1 MRNQSSAA
9 KMTALTVEVQK
20 DPCTRGCCC
29 NCCMECSREACKG
42 LCGIVRK
49 RRSLHELFNLKWSDL
64 QLGKCTRQEF
74 SDSGILHT
82 HVDRHMRWNNHTWY
96 SGSHQMPDGTYAY
109 LYLTGPGSEGEKPV
123 YQTQAWKDWVV
134 AYRSEFWKD
143 HFYGNDYQPLCA
155 KDCGFCLPHCACGE
169 LFHGMKLVDRKLVP
183 AAAAIAAP
191 QPATVPVQE
200 PSCVVCGKPAED
212 DLPYCSLQCECQA
225 KYEENE
231 QWQEYQDAK
240 MKEEAV
246 KKENDDDDEIQ
257 QLMRLR
263 K

>member
-1 MRNQSSAA
+1 
-9 KMTALTVEVQK
+9 
-20 DPCTRGCCC
+20 
-29 NCCMECSREACKG
+29 
-42 LCGIVRK
+42 
-49 RRSLHELFNLKWSDL
+49 
-64 QLGKCTRQEF
+64 
-74 SDSGILHT
+74 
-82 HVDRHMRWNNHTWY
+82 
-96 SGSHQMPDGTYAY
+96 MPDGTYAY

-155 KDCGFCLPHCACGE
+155 KDCGFCLPHCGCGE
-169 LFHGMKLVDRKLVP
+169 LFHGMKLVDRKLVAVTEAVAAAVP
-183 AAAAIAAP
+183 AA
-191 QPATVPVQE
+191 VPVPAASTE

-231 QWQEYQDAK
+231 QWQEYQA
-240 MKEEAV
+240 A
-246 KKENDDDDEIQ
+246 KKEDDEDEIQ
-257 QLMRLR
+257 QLLRLR